1 VIPKEATTMAGRPT
15 CPDCGVELMGPG
27 GHCPRCLLEAGLE
40 GDSLS
45 VGGGGAVGVTM
56 ALESTGPAAGAC
68 VLEALASSVGP
79 VPRVLLRDTD
89 GGPEPPA
96 RPGSN
101 AMPAP
106 ADRAGRLQLLGEIA
120 RGGMGAVL
128 KGRDADLGRD
138 LAVKVLL
145 ERHRDD
151 PELIRR
157 FVEEAQIAGQ
167 LQHPGIVP
175 VYELGAFADRR
186 PFFTMKLVKG
196 RTLAEILRDRP
207 DAAHDL
213 PRLLATFL
221 QVAQT
226 VAYAHA
232 RGVIHRDLKPSNVMV
247 GSFGEVQV
255 MDWGLAKV
263 LPRGGAVDD
272 ASAGKRDAHETVIA
286 TARSG
291 GDDSDL
297 SRAGSVLGTPAYM
310 APEQARGEVDRL
322 DERCDVF
329 ALGSI
334 LCEVLTRAPAFSGRT
349 SGEIQRRAARGEVT
363 DALTRLESSAA
374 DPELLALTR
383 DCLAPEAEDRPRDA
397 GVVAGRLSAHL
408 TGVQERLRAAEL
420 ARATESARAAE
431 AEGRVKAERRARRMT
446 AALAAAVIG
455 LIALGTGGFVFAQRQ
470 RAAWAARTAE
480 AVDAALAG
488 AARLAAEARAE
499 PAGVSAKWAQA
510 IAQARSC
517 QDMVKHGEADEAT
530 CCRVDLAVAALVRE
544 RDETEERA
552 RREAADRRLL
562 DRVAEIRGASAGS
575 YDDDD
580 NGSATDAAYTDAF
593 RAAGYDPDGPP
604 AQVGAAIRARP
615 AAVAQS
621 LAAALDDWAAI
632 RRGWGSNA
640 AGADRLAEIAR
651 AADPDPWRCALRA
664 ALSRTEKAG
673 RLDELRR
680 LKETARLDEL
690 GPGSL
695 DLLGRALL
703 DAGDP
708 AAAESVLREAQ
719 RHHPGDLWINHDL
732 GRVCQRLLKHDEA
745 IRCYYAARAIRPEMG
760 HWLAVALFNRGEY
773 DEAIAVVRGMTR
785 RWPENGKLQQELYL
799 HLTYRSVPS
808 EEAKQA
814 LAAAVAAER
823 AATRSRPGDATAH
836 LRLGD
841 ALSRQEK
848 PDEAEAAFREAIRL
862 SPDFA
867 GAYSRLGMLLRI
879 QGRPAEAEAPL
890 RTAIRLQPDWAVAHQ
905 VLGGILWQQG
915 RLAEAETEAREAVR
929 LGPDN
934 GVNNITLGQFLM
946 ARGKFAAAEAE
957 YRETIRMHPDFAT
970 GWSFLGRVLEHQGK
984 LDEAEAALREAVRL
998 REGTATQR
1006 ALGNMLRRQGRMEE
1020 ALASLRRAAALP
1032 TGPARAPELAS
1043 TIAADIRRT
1052 ERQAA
1057 LAPRLPAILHGDD
1070 RPTDAA
1076 EGLDLARLCLDR
1088 DRPAAAARLFAD
1100 ALAADPGRA
1109 DDRTALYREDAA
1121 RAAAMAGSGRGRDD
1135 PPPDTEAQ
1143 ARLRRLALG
1152 WLEEEL
1158 AAWKKAVDPGD
1169 PKAHRQAG
1177 NAITR
1182 WKTDPGLAGVREPE
1196 ALAALP
1202 EAERAEWRSFW
1213 DEVDALLQRA
1223 AKARH

>member
-1 VIPKEATTMAGRPT
+1 MADRPT
-15 CPDCGVELMGPG
+15 CPDCGSELTGPR
-27 GHCPRCLLEAGLE
+27 GHCPRCLFKAGLDE
-40 GDSLS
+40 DSLS
-45 VGGGGAVGVTM
+45 LGAGGAVGVTLTLG
-56 ALESTGPAAGAC
+56 APGSANGAG
-68 VLEALASSVGP
+68 VLAALASSVGP
-79 VPRVLLRDTD
+79 VPRVLLRDAD
-89 GGPEPPA
+89 SDSGAEPPA
-96 RPGSN
+96 RPGSD

-196 RTLAEILRDRP
+196 RTLAEILRDRSDP
-207 DAAHDL
+207 AHDL

-272 ASAGKRDAHETVIA
+272 ATAGRTEAPETVIA

-310 APEQARGEVDRL
+310 APEQARGEVERL

-334 LCEVLTRAPAFSGRT
+334 LCEVLTGAPAFSGRT

-363 DALTRLESSAA
+363 DALTRLEASGA

-420 ARATESARAAE
+420 ARAAESARAAE

-446 AALAAAVIG
+446 GALAAAVIG

-480 AVDAALAG
+480 AVDAALAE

-517 QDMVKHGEADEAT
+517 EDMVKQGEADEAT

-544 RDETEERA
+544 RDQTEERA

-562 DRVAEIRGASAGS
+562 DRLAEIRGASAGS

-580 NGSATDAAYTDAF
+580 NGSATDAAYADAF
-593 RAAGYDPDGPP
+593 REAGLDADGPP
-604 AQVGAAIRARP
+604 AKVGAAIRARP
-615 AAVAQS
+615 AVVAQS

-632 RRGWGSNA
+632 RRGWGSDA
-640 AGADRLAEIAR
+640 SGADRLGEIAR

-664 ALSRTEKAG
+664 ALSRPEKAA
-673 RLDELRR
+673 RLAELRR

-708 AAAESVLREAQ
+708 TAAESVLREAQ
-719 RHHPGDLWINHDL
+719 RHHPADLWINHDL

-760 HWLAVALFNRGEY
+760 HWLAVAFFYRGDH

-799 HLTYRSVPS
+799 HLTYRSGPS

-823 AATRSRPGDATAH
+823 AAIRSRPGDATAH

-841 ALSRQEK
+841 ALSRQGK

-867 GAYSRLGMLLRI
+867 GAYARLGLLLRI

-905 VLGGILWQQG
+905 VLSGILWQQG
-915 RLAEAETEAREAVR
+915 RLADAEAEAEAREAVR

-934 GVNNITLGQFLM
+934 GVNNITLGQILM

-984 LDEAEAALREAVRL
+984 LDAAEAAYREAVRL
-998 REGTATQR
+998 RDGTAPQR
-1006 ALGNMLRRQGRMEE
+1006 ALGNLLRRQGRMEE
-1020 ALASLRRAAALP
+1020 ALACLRRAAALP
-1032 TGPARAPELAS
+1032 TGPAMAPDWAVS
-1043 TIAADIRRT
+1043 IAADIRRT

-1057 LAPRLPAILHGDD
+1057 LAPRLPAILNGDD

-1076 EGLDLARLCLDR
+1076 EGLDLARLCLER

-1109 DDRTALYREDAA
+1109 DDRTALHREDAA
-1121 RAAAMAGSGRGRDD
+1121 RAAAMAGCGRGRDD
-1135 PPPDTEAQ
+1135 PPPDAAAQ
-1143 ARLRRLALG
+1143 AHLRRQALG

-1158 AAWKKAVDPGD
+1158 AAWTKLVDPGEL
-1169 PKAHRQAG
+1169 KALKQARS
-1177 NAITR
+1177 AMFR

-1196 ALAALP
+1196 AIDALP
-1202 EAERAEWRSFW
+1202 EPERAGWRAFW
-1213 DEVDALLQRA
+1213 DRVAALQKRL
-1223 AKARH
+1223 